1 MRVRK
6 LKERKGKKQKAKKK
20 KGEKKERKRSFE
32 EVYLF
37 IQKEKNSND
46 INRSQSTIIFNIDIF
61 IL

>member
-37 IQKEKNSND
+37 IQKEKIRMTLID
-46 INRSQSTIIFNIDIF
+46 HSQQLYSI
-61 IL
+61 